1 MSPWSYLLLIHLFG
15 LALGVGAA
23 SVKLL
28 LLVRSIRS
36 YASVPAFIEVARP
49 ITRLIQVGL
58 ILLTLSGI
66 VWIFYYDLAITRL
79 LIVKIVLVLG
89 IWILGPIIDLSVE
102 PRFTKLAP
110 RPGEAVEPAFLRVQ
124 KQYLALEGTATGLF
138 YIIVVIGVR
147 L

>member
-1 MSPWSYLLLIHLFG
+1 MMSPRTSLLLVHLFG

-79 LIVKIVLVLG
+79 LVVKIVLVLG

-110 RPGEAVEPAFLRVQ
+110 RPGEAVEPAFLRSRNSIWR
-124 KQYLALEGTATGLF
+124 LRGLPLDSS
-138 YIIVVIGVR
+138 ISS
-147 L
+147 